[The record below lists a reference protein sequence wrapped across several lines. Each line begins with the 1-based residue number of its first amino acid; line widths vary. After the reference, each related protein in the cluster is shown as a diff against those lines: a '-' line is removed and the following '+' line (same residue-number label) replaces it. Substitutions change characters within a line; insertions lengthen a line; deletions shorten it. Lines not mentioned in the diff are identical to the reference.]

1 VTTALMS
8 TMLMKRLLKIEAV
21 ISKLTARMMPSA

>member
-1 VTTALMS
+1 MS